1 MYQNFAF
8 YCCFKKQFSQKNHKK
23 FLHFKKNQKIFQNFL
38 PVHPFYTFVKKKR
51 AAFGGELVV
60 SGDDG
65 GRWGMVSQG
74 RGYDFD
80 VCARLENSTVIP
92 SLIFLKF
99 LPKISKSD
107 DCILVFYSLKWRPG
121 KIKKIGELFSKIF
134 IFFEIFS
141 QKIRIFWQIF
151 KKFSRIS

>member
-1 MYQNFAF
+1 MILVELAHTKRRKPGKEVAISRFHI
-8 YCCFKKQFSQKNHKK
+8 FKKE
-23 FLHFKKNQKIFQNFL
+23 NQNIFHNFL
-38 PVHPFYTFVKKKR
+38 PVHPTYGFVKKKR

-60 SGDDG
+60 SGDGG

-107 DCILVFYSLKWRPG
+107 DCILVFYSLK
-121 KIKKIGELFSKIF
+121 
-134 IFFEIFS
+134 
-141 QKIRIFWQIF
+141 
-151 KKFSRIS
+151 

>member
-1 MYQNFAF
+1 MPLHPTYGFV
-8 YCCFKKQFSQKNHKK
+8 KKKK
-23 FLHFKKNQKIFQNFL
+23 KK
-38 PVHPFYTFVKKKR
+38 KKKR

-60 SGDDG
+60 SGDGG

-80 VCARLENSTVIP
+80 VCARLENSTITP

-99 LPKISKSD
+99 FPKISKSD
-107 DCILVFYSLKWRPG
+107 DCTWVFYCLKWRPG

-134 IFFEIFS
+134 IFFLKFFPKKYVYFDRFSKFFLESHRSLESSTVYGQKIIFS
-141 QKIRIFWQIF
+141 KPYVP
-151 KKFSRIS
+151 KFCFLLLF